1 VPRGSHAKGGLRSHR
16 RRLGKHLIIA
26 PWVIITAVCVLVF
39 AGLTTTYVVL
49 ITSGCNDPTTTA
61 TVLVD
66 PDVSDVVSKLG
77 RTWTNDRHTVDGHCA
92 AVSVESKDSTA
103 VAAALSPD
111 WNTRLE
117 GPRPDVWIPESSLWS
132 QLAGSRQAAAR
143 MLPASHPSLAR
154 SPIVVA
160 MPRPMAN
167 AIGGATPSW
176 TWHDLVTTYAGT
188 SWAAHGHPA
197 WGGFQFAMTS
207 PTVSTAGLGAL
218 TAIADANDDGMV
230 TAAEQSTLNHLWQVK
245 SDYTTET
252 DTILQRLLTND
263 ETSSSRALA
272 TVSAFPALE
281 QEVADYNTG
290 TPRVPL
296 EAVYPSDGT
305 PQADFPYLTIKW
317 SHADTPQIDTT
328 AQRHRD
334 HVAAAFLSY
343 LKSDDARSQFL
354 AAGYRA
360 PDGAPGTGLTAPN
373 GVRRAAPKARQTMM
387 TTGSLSHTVSA
398 WTAISQP
405 TNVLILMD
413 TSGAM
418 GQTADGTGGKSRL
431 QVAGSAAADAVSLFG
446 SQARIGLWAYAS
458 NLNGDQ
464 DYEEIVPLGKVN
476 SDMGGLTRGA
486 TVRSNLTNLFPG
498 GDAGL
503 YSTVS
508 AAYQTMRDHYVN
520 GATNEIVL
528 ITSGKDTAGD
538 TSLSQLTATIT
549 KNQDKH
555 HPLPIMTVAYG
566 NHIDLPSLQA
576 ISTASGGRPYPT
588 DSATELPNLLLT
600 AMFSG
605 NPLS

>member
-1 VPRGSHAKGGLRSHR
+1 MPRGSHAKGGLRSHR

-49 ITSGCNDPTTTA
+49 ITSGCDNPTTTA

-66 PDVSDVVSKLG
+66 PDISDVVSKLG
-77 RTWTNDRHTVDGHCA
+77 RTWSNDGHTVDGHCA
-92 AVSVESKDSTA
+92 AVTVEAKDSAA
-103 VAAALSPD
+103 VAAALSPNWD
-111 WNTRLE
+111 TRLD
-117 GPRPDVWIPESSLWS
+117 GPRPDVWVPESSLWA
-132 QLAGSRQAAAR
+132 QLAASRQAAAR

-188 SWAAHGHPA
+188 SWTAHGHPA
-197 WGGFQFAMTS
+197 WGGFQFAMTN
-207 PTVSTAGLGAL
+207 PTASTAGLGAL
-218 TAIADANDDGMV
+218 TAIADANHDGTV
-230 TAAEQSTLNHLWQVK
+230 TAAEQSTLNHLWQIK
-245 SDYTTET
+245 SDYTPET
-252 DTILQRLLTND
+252 DTILQKLLTND
-263 ETSSSRALA
+263 EVSSSRALA

-296 EAVYPSDGT
+296 KAVYPSDGT
-305 PQADFPYLTIKW
+305 PQADFPYLTIRW
-317 SHADTPQIDTT
+317 SHADTPRIDTT
-328 AQRHRD
+328 VQRHRD
-334 HVAAAFLSY
+334 HIAAAFLSY
-343 LKSDDARSQFL
+343 LKTDDARSQFL

-360 PDGAPGTGLTAPN
+360 PDGTPGAGLTATN
-373 GVRRAAPKARQTMM
+373 GIRRAAPKARQTMM
-387 TTGSLSHTVSA
+387 TAGSLSHTVSA
-398 WTAISQP
+398 WTAISRP

-413 TSGAM
+413 TSAAM
-418 GQTADGTGGKSRL
+418 GQTADGTGKSRL
-431 QVAGSAAADAVSLFG
+431 QIAGSAAADAVALFG

-458 NLNGDQ
+458 DLVGDQ
-464 DYEEIVPLGKVN
+464 DYEEIVPLGKLN

-486 TVRSNLTNLFPG
+486 SVRGNLTELAAG
-498 GDAGL
+498 GEAGV

-508 AAYQTMRDHYVN
+508 AAYQTMRSHYVD

-538 TSLSQLTATIT
+538 TNLSQLTATIT
-549 KNQDKH
+549 KTQDKH
-555 HPLPIMTVAYG
+555 HPLPVMTVAYG
-566 NHIDLPSLQA
+566 DHIDITSLQA
-576 ISTASGGRPYPT
+576 IAAASGGRTYTT